1 MQAVELVVAALRGR
15 VALSWYGVLGGS
27 GVPSF
32 CRAAMR
38 RKSST
43 GARAEQL
50 RRQRTNS
57 VGSCGLGLGSCTD
70 LCGSSSSAVSAQPP
84 SLSPQESRTLAPWT
98 TSGPPLCL
106 EGTSALPPH
115 DTATDRI
122 EQYRRRSG
130 VGMKGELHLTG
141 LALDSLPQPLYGLR
155 HLTNLKEL
163 YLAHNKL
170 GAIPDD
176 LAQLTSLEKLDLTS
190 NLLVEL
196 PLAASQVS
204 HSAATLSALPGQL
217 TGSVQSV
224 RADHR
229 LCAQLAW
236 DPALPCSTR
245 HEPEEAPCT
254 LCRHSSYYAI
264 AGLQAVTQL
273 SQLIALHLSRNRLK
287 HLPEAVG
294 SLKALQWLDLRRN
307 APPACSKCVAQPRN
321 LESQPQEAKA
331 VSCGSGPWQSTPW

>member
-1 MQAVELVVAALRGR
+1 MQVVERTRSSCALRGR
-15 VALSWYGVLGGS
+15 VALCWGGVLGGS

-70 LCGSSSSAVSAQPP
+70 LCGSSSGTVSSQPP

-204 HSAATLSALPGQL
+204 HSAATVGTAGP
-217 TGSVQSV
+217 V
-224 RADHR
+224 HR
-229 LCAQLAW
+229 LCAAIPGRSQ
-236 DPALPCSTR
+236 AL
-245 HEPEEAPCT
+245 CT
-254 LCRHSSYYAI
+254 
-264 AGLQAVTQL
+264 AGLG
-273 SQLIALHLSRNRLK
+273 
-287 HLPEAVG
+287 PG
-294 SLKALQWLDLRRN
+294 SPLFN
-307 APPACSKCVAQPRN
+307 PARA
-321 LESQPQEAKA
+321 
-331 VSCGSGPWQSTPW
+331 